1 MNKPHSYIIHIFPH
15 HLSPMLSSIRVKIV
29 LAVALLGLAWF
40 VGLGH
45 RDLFQT
51 DEGRYAEIPRE
62 MLATGDWVT
71 PRLDGLKYFE
81 KPPLQY
87 WATAVSYSL
96 FGESNG
102 TSRLWT
108 ALLGFL
114 GILMT
119 AFAARRLYDA
129 RTAWCAALV
138 LVGSTYYIVMGHFNT
153 LDMGVSFF
161 MCGSLFGFLLAMQAE
176 DLKLRRIFMYLAW
189 ASAALATLS
198 KGLEAVVL
206 PGAVFVLYVL
216 ITRQWSRFKQLH
228 FVGGLLIYIVIA
240 APWFV
245 LVSARNPDFAQF
257 FFIHEHFQRFLT
269 TVHHR
274 VQPGW
279 FFIPILLFGLFV
291 FLPQFLRALFRFL
304 IHEFVLVYLRRR
316 APAGGAEQA
325 EIGLIESR
333 FDYSLFLWLWCGF
346 IFLFFSLSDSK
357 LASYIL
363 PIFPALAILV
373 GRELA
378 RLRRYDAMLSVFLCA
393 VLAVL
398 ALWQAP
404 ELQKHT
410 DKLPLE
416 LYQAFIP
423 WFTAG
428 IGLVLLTALLGF
440 IFIYFGRVATGLA
453 VAVAGIFLGVQTM
466 GAAAQALSPAYSQH
480 SLAEQMAPY
489 VTPDTTLYSLQDY
502 PQSLPFYLGRTLTV
516 AAYKGELEFGI
527 GQEPAKWIPD
537 LEAFASQWRS
547 GAAAVAVMPPETY
560 DALQAQG
567 LPMTVIGRDPQHI
580 AVRKP

>member
-1 MNKPHSYIIHIFPH
+1 MV
-15 HLSPMLSSIRVKIV
+15 LSTRAKVA
-29 LAVALLGLAWF
+29 LAVLLLALAWF

-71 PRLDGLKYFE
+71 PRLDTLKYFE

-87 WATAVSYSL
+87 WATAVAYSA

-138 LVGSTYYIVMGHFNT
+138 LVGSAYYAVMGHFNT

-161 MCGSLFGFLLAMQAE
+161 MCGSLFGFLLAMQSEEIKA
-176 DLKLRRIFMYLAW
+176 RRLFMYAAW
-189 ASAALATLS
+189 ACAALATLS
-198 KGLEAVVL
+198 KGLEAVML
-206 PGAVFVLYVL
+206 PGAVFILYIL
-216 ITRQWSRFKQLH
+216 ITRDWARFKQLH
-228 FVGGLLIYIVIA
+228 VIGGLLIYIVIA
-240 APWFV
+240 APWFL
-245 LVSARNPDFAQF
+245 LVSARNPDFARF
-257 FFIHEHFQRFLT
+257 FFIHEHFERFLT

-274 VQPGW
+274 VAPWW
-279 FFIPILLFGLFV
+279 FFIPILLFGVSL
-291 FLPQFLRALFRFL
+291 FLPQTCRAVAALFRR
-304 IHEFVLVYLRRR
+304 ETYARE
-316 APAGGAEQA
+316 PG
-325 EIGLIESR
+325 R
-333 FDYSLFLWLWCGF
+333 FNTALFLWLWCIF
-346 IFLFFSLSDSK
+346 IFVFFSLSDSK
-357 LASYIL
+357 LGSYIL

-378 RLRRYDAMLSVFLCA
+378 KFRRGDAMLSAFLCA
-393 VLAVL
+393 VLAVV

-416 LYQAFIP
+416 LYQAFLPGFAIGVGMVLLASIVG
-423 WFTAG
+423 FVLVYCNRIAAG
-428 IGLVLLTALLGF
+428 IGV
-440 IFIYFGRVATGLA
+440 LA
-453 VAVAGIFLGVQTM
+453 VGLFLGVQNM
-466 GAAAQALSPAYSQH
+466 GLAAQSLSPAYSQR
-480 SLAEQMAPY
+480 SLADQMAPF
-489 VTPDTTLYSLQDY
+489 VTTDTHLYSLQDY

-516 AAYKGELEFGI
+516 VAYKGELEFGI

-537 LEAFASQWRS
+537 LDSFASQWRS
-547 GAAAVAVMPPETY
+547 EPKALAVMPPETY
-560 DALQAQG
+560 DQLQKQG
-567 LPMTVIGRDPQHI
+567 LPMTVIGSDPQHI

>member
-1 MNKPHSYIIHIFPH
+1 
-15 HLSPMLSSIRVKIV
+15 MLSSTRVKIL
-29 LAVALLGLAWF
+29 LAVALLALAWF

-51 DEGRYAEIPRE
+51 VEGRYAEIPRE

-71 PRLDGLKYFE
+71 PRLDTLKYFE

-87 WATAVSYSL
+87 WATAVAYSV

-102 TSRLWT
+102 SSRLWT
-108 ALLGFL
+108 AFLGFL

-129 RTAWCAALV
+129 RTAWCSALV
-138 LVGSTYYIVMGHFNT
+138 LVGSVYYAVMGHFNT
-153 LDMGVSFF
+153 LDMGVTFF
-161 MCGSLFGFLLAMQAE
+161 MCGSLFGFLLAMQATE
-176 DLKLRRIFMYLAW
+176 SSRQQASSSKAGRLFMYAAW
-189 ASAALATLS
+189 ACAALATLS

-216 ITRQWSRFKQLH
+216 ITRDWARLKQLH
-228 FVGGLLIYIVIA
+228 ILAGLLIYIVIT
-240 APWFV
+240 APWFL

-274 VQPGW
+274 VEPWW
-279 FFIPILLFGLFV
+279 FFIPVLILGLFI
-291 FLPQFLRALFRFL
+291 FLPQTVRAVAALGRRETWRAEPGRFNA
-304 IHEFVLVYLRRR
+304 V
-316 APAGGAEQA
+316 
-325 EIGLIESR
+325 
-333 FDYSLFLWLWCGF
+333 LFLWLWSGF

-357 LASYIL
+357 LGSYIL
-363 PIFPALAILV
+363 PIFPALAVLA

-378 RLRRYDAMLSVFLCA
+378 AFKRRDAMLSAFLCS
-393 VLAVL
+393 VLAVVM
-398 ALWQAP
+398 LWQTP

-416 LYQAFIP
+416 LYQAFLP
-423 WFTAG
+423 WVGVG
-428 IGLVLLTALLGF
+428 IGFVLLTSVLGF
-440 IFIYFGRVATGLA
+440 FLAYCNRVAAGLTVTA
-453 VAVAGIFLGVQTM
+453 VGLFLGVQGISA
-466 GAAAQALSPAYSQH
+466 GAEALSPAYSQA
-480 SLAEQMAPY
+480 SLAAQMAPSI
-489 VTPDTTLYSLQDY
+489 TPDTHLYSLQDY

-537 LEAFASQWRS
+537 LDAFASQWRS
-547 GAAAVAVMPPETY
+547 DTQAVAVMPPQTY
-560 DALQAQG
+560 DDLQRQG
-567 LPMTVIGRDPQHI
+567 LPMTVIGRDPQHV

>member
-1 MNKPHSYIIHIFPH
+1 MREYHSYIIRIFPH
-15 HLSPMLSSIRVKIV
+15 HPPPMLFSNRVKIL
-29 LAVALLGLAWF
+29 LAVAFLAIAWF

-62 MLATGDWVT
+62 MLVTGDWVT

-96 FGESNG
+96 FGESNA

-129 RTAWCAALV
+129 RTAWGTAWM
-138 LVGSTYYIVMGHFNT
+138 LVGSAYYIVMGHFNT

-161 MCGSLFGFLLAMQAE
+161 MSGSLFGFLLAMQAE
-176 DLKLRRIFMYLAW
+176 DVRLRRVFMYLAW
-189 ASAALATLS
+189 GSAALATLS

-216 ITRQWSRFKQLH
+216 ITREWFRFKQLH
-228 FVGGLLIYIVIA
+228 FVGGLLIYIVVSV
-240 APWFV
+240 PWFL
-245 LVSARNPDFAQF
+245 LVSLRNPDFAQF
-257 FFIHEHFQRFLT
+257 FFIHEHFERFLT

-274 VQPGW
+274 VEPWW
-279 FFIPILLFGLFV
+279 FFIPILLFGTFI
-291 FLPQFLRALFRFL
+291 FLPQACRTVAGLFRRDTWRSETGRFN
-304 IHEFVLVYLRRR
+304 
-316 APAGGAEQA
+316 AG
-325 EIGLIESR
+325 
-333 FDYSLFLWLWCGF
+333 LFLWLWCGF

-363 PIFPALAILV
+363 PIFPAAAILV

-378 RLRRYDAMLSVFLCA
+378 KLRRYDAMLSVFLCA

-423 WFTAG
+423 WFAAG
-428 IGLVLLTALLGF
+428 IGVVLLAAFIGF
-440 IFIYFGRVATGLA
+440 VFIYFGRVASGLGI
-453 VAVAGIFLGVQTM
+453 AVAGLFLGVQTM

-480 SLAEQMAPY
+480 SLADQMAPS

-502 PQSLPFYLGRTLTV
+502 PQSLPFYLGRTFTV
-516 AAYKGELEFGI
+516 VAYKGELEFGI

-537 LEAFASQWRS
+537 LDSFASQWRS
-547 GAAAVAVMPPETY
+547 GAKAVAVMPPETY
-560 DALQAQG
+560 DALQKQG
-567 LPMTVIGRDPQHI
+567 LPMTVIGRDPQHV
-580 AVRKP
+580 AVSKP

>member
-1 MNKPHSYIIHIFPH
+1 
-15 HLSPMLSSIRVKIV
+15 MLSSTRVKIV
-29 LAVALLGLAWF
+29 LAIVLLALAWF

-62 MLATGDWVT
+62 MFATGDWVT
-71 PRLDGLKYFE
+71 PRLDTLKYFE

-87 WATAVSYSL
+87 WATAAAYSV
-96 FGESNG
+96 FGESNA

-114 GILMT
+114 GILVT

-129 RTAWCAALV
+129 RTAWCSALV
-138 LVGSTYYIVMGHFNT
+138 LVGSVYYAVMGHFNT
-153 LDMGVSFF
+153 LDMGVTFF
-161 MCGSLFGFLLAMQAE
+161 MGGSLFGFLLAMEASE
-176 DLKLRRIFMYLAW
+176 IKARRLFIYAAW
-189 ASAALATLS
+189 ACAALATLS

-206 PGAVFVLYVL
+206 PGAVFILYVL
-216 ITRQWSRFKQLH
+216 ITRDWARFKQLH
-228 FVGGLLIYIVIA
+228 VLGGLLIYIMIA
-240 APWFV
+240 APWFL
-245 LVSARNPDFAQF
+245 LVSARNPDFNQF
-257 FFIHEHFQRFLT
+257 FFVHEHFQRFLT

-274 VQPGW
+274 VEPWW
-279 FFIPILLFGLFV
+279 FFIPILIFGLFL
-291 FLPQFLRALFRFL
+291 FLPQFVRALVRFVN
-304 IHEFVLVYLRRR
+304 HELVLRYLRRK
-316 APAGGAEQA
+316 ASVDEKA
-325 EIGLIESR
+325 EIALIESR
-333 FDYSLFLWLWCGF
+333 FDYGLFLWLWCLF

-363 PIFPALAILV
+363 PIFPALAVLV

-378 RLRRYDAMLSVFLCA
+378 KLRRYDAMLSTFLCA
-393 VLAVL
+393 VLAVVV
-398 ALWQAP
+398 LWQIPA
-404 ELQKHT
+404 LQKHT

-428 IGLVLLTALLGF
+428 IALVMLTALAGF
-440 IFIYFGRVATGLA
+440 IFIYFGRVAAGLGI
-453 VAVAGIFLGVQTM
+453 AVAGLFLGVQTM

-480 SLAEQMAPY
+480 SLADQMTPSI
-489 VTPDTTLYSLQDY
+489 TPDAHLYSLQDY

-516 AAYKGELEFGI
+516 VAYKGELEFGI

-537 LEAFASQWRS
+537 LDAFASQWRS
-547 GAAAVAVMPPETY
+547 ETQAVAVMPPQTY
-560 DALQAQG
+560 DDLQRQG

-580 AVRKP
+580 AVKKP

>member
-1 MNKPHSYIIHIFPH
+1 
-15 HLSPMLSSIRVKIV
+15 MLSSTRVKIL

-62 MLATGDWVT
+62 MLVSGDWVT
-71 PRLDGLKYFE
+71 PRLDTLKYFE

-87 WATAVSYSL
+87 WATAVAYTI

-102 TSRLWT
+102 SSRLWT

-114 GILMT
+114 GILVT

-138 LVGSTYYIVMGHFNT
+138 LVGSVYYAVMGHFNT

-161 MCGSLFGFLLAMQAE
+161 MSGSLFGFLLAMQESDIKA
-176 DLKLRRIFMYLAW
+176 RRLFMYVAW
-189 ASAALATLS
+189 ACAALATLS

-206 PGAVFVLYVL
+206 PGAVFLLYVV
-216 ITRQWSRFKQLH
+216 ITRDWVRFKQLH
-228 FVGGLLIYIVIA
+228 IIGGLLIYIVIT
-240 APWFV
+240 APWFL
-245 LVSARNPDFAQF
+245 LVSARNPDFNQF
-257 FFIHEHFQRFLT
+257 FFVHEHFQRFLT

-274 VQPGW
+274 VQPWW
-279 FFIPILLFGLFV
+279 FFIPILVFGLFL
-291 FLPQFLRALFRFL
+291 FLPQFIRALVRFV
-304 IHEFVLVYLRRR
+304 IHELVLRYLRRN
-316 APAGGAEQA
+316 ASVTGEEKA
-325 EIGLIESR
+325 EIALIGSR
-333 FDYSLFLWLWCGF
+333 FDLSLFLWIWCGF
-346 IFLFFSLSDSK
+346 VFVFFSLSDSK

-363 PIFPALAILV
+363 PIFPALALLV

-378 RLRRYDAMLSVFLCA
+378 KLRRYDAMLSAFLCA

-398 ALWQAP
+398 VIWQIP

-416 LYQAFIP
+416 LYQAFLP
-423 WFTAG
+423 WFAVG
-428 IGLVLLTALLGF
+428 IGLVMFTAFVGF
-440 IFIYFGRVATGLA
+440 VCIYFGRVAAGLGIL
-453 VAVAGIFLGVQTM
+453 VAGLFLGVQVM

-480 SLAEQMAPY
+480 SLADQMAPSI
-489 VTPDTTLYSLQDY
+489 TSDTHLYSLQDY
-502 PQSLPFYLGRTLTV
+502 PQSLPFYLGRTFTV
-516 AAYKGELEFGI
+516 VAYKGELEFGI

-537 LEAFASQWRS
+537 MDAFASQWRS
-547 GAAAVAVMPPETY
+547 ETQAVAVMPPQTY
-560 DALQAQG
+560 DDLQRQG
-567 LPMTVIGRDPQHI
+567 LPMTVIGRDPQHV
-580 AVRKP
+580 AVKKP

>member
-1 MNKPHSYIIHIFPH
+1 ML
-15 HLSPMLSSIRVKIV
+15 LSTRVKV
-29 LAVALLGLAWF
+29 FLAAALLALAWF
-40 VGLGH
+40 LGLGH

-87 WATAVSYSL
+87 WATAVSYSI

-129 RTAWCAALV
+129 RTAWCAALI
-138 LVGSTYYIVMGHFNT
+138 LVGSAYYIVMGHFNT

-161 MCGSLFGFLLAMQAE
+161 MSGSLFGFLLSMRSE
-176 DLKLRRIFMYLAW
+176 DLKLGRLFMYLAW
-189 ASAALATLS
+189 GAAALATLS

-206 PGAVFVLYVL
+206 PGAVFLLYVL
-216 ITRQWSRFKQLH
+216 ITREWSRFKQLH
-228 FVGGLLIYIVIA
+228 VLGGLLIYIVIT
-240 APWFV
+240 APWFL
-245 LVSARNPDFAQF
+245 LVSARNPDFARF
-257 FFIHEHFQRFLT
+257 FFVHEHFQRFLT

-274 VQPGW
+274 VAPWW
-279 FFIPILLFGLFV
+279 FFIPILLFGLFM
-291 FLPQFLRALFRFL
+291 FLPQAVRAVAGLFRR
-304 IHEFVLVYLRRR
+304 ETWRSE
-316 APAGGAEQA
+316 PG
-325 EIGLIESR
+325 R
-333 FDYSLFLWLWCGF
+333 FNAALFLWLWCGF
-346 IFLFFSLSDSK
+346 IFLFFSFSDSK

-363 PIFPALAILV
+363 PIFPALAVLV

-378 RLRRYDAMLSVFLCA
+378 KLRRYDAMLSVFLCA
-393 VLAVL
+393 VLAVV

-428 IGLVLLTALLGF
+428 IGIVMLMALAGF
-440 IFIYFGRVATGLA
+440 IFIYFGRVAAGLG
-453 VAVAGIFLGVQTM
+453 VAVAGLLLGVQTM

-480 SLAEQMAPY
+480 SLADQMAPS

-502 PQSLPFYLGRTLTV
+502 PQSLPFYLGRTFTV

-537 LEAFASQWRS
+537 LEAFAAQWRS
-547 GAAAVAVMPPETY
+547 GTKAVAVMPPETY
-560 DALQAQG
+560 DLLQKQG
-567 LPMTVIGRDPQHI
+567 LPMNVIGRDPQHI
-580 AVRKP
+580 AVSKP

>member
-1 MNKPHSYIIHIFPH
+1 MKGPAQESPRNSLYNPRFICTDPP
-15 HLSPMLSSIRVKIV
+15 PMLSSTRVKIFLAAAF
-29 LAVALLGLAWF
+29 LAVTWF

-62 MLATGDWVT
+62 MLVTGDWVT

-87 WATAVSYSL
+87 WATAAAYTV

-119 AFAARRLYDA
+119 AFAARRLFDA

-138 LVGSTYYIVMGHFNT
+138 LTGSVYYAVMGHFNT

-161 MCGSLFGFLLAMQAE
+161 MCASLFGFLLGMHAE
-176 DLKLRRIFMYLAW
+176 DFKARRTFMYLAW
-189 ASAALATLS
+189 AAAALATLS
-198 KGLEAVVL
+198 KGLEAVAL
-206 PGAVFVLYVL
+206 PGAVFLLYVL
-216 ITRQWSRFKQLH
+216 ITREWSRFKQLH
-228 FVGGLLIYIVIA
+228 VVGGLLIYIVIT
-240 APWFV
+240 APWFL
-245 LVSARNPDFAQF
+245 LVSARNPDFARF

-274 VQPGW
+274 VEPWW
-279 FFIPILLFGLFV
+279 FFIPILLLGLFI
-291 FLPQFLRALFRFL
+291 FLPQTVRAVAALFRRDTWRS
-304 IHEFVLVYLRRR
+304 E
-316 APAGGAEQA
+316 PG
-325 EIGLIESR
+325 R
-333 FDYSLFLWLWCGF
+333 FNTKLFLWLWCGF

-357 LASYIL
+357 LGSYIL

-373 GRELA
+373 ARELA
-378 RLRRYDAMLSVFLCA
+378 CLRRRDAMLSAFLCMI
-393 VLAVL
+393 LAVVM
-398 ALWQAP
+398 LWQTP

-416 LYQAFIP
+416 LYQAFLP
-423 WFTAG
+423 WVSIG
-428 IGLVLLTALLGF
+428 IGFVLLTSVVGF
-440 IFIYFGRVATGLA
+440 FLAYFNKVAAGLA
-453 VAVAGIFLGVQTM
+453 VTAIGLFLGVQGISA
-466 GAAAQALSPAYSQH
+466 GAEALSPAYSQK
-480 SLAEQMAPY
+480 SLADQMAPY
-489 VTPDTTLYSLQDY
+489 VKPDTVLYSLQDY

-537 LEAFASQWRS
+537 LEAFAAQWTS
-547 GAAAVAVMPPETY
+547 AGDAVAVMPPETY
-560 DALQAQG
+560 GALQQKG
-567 LPMTVIGRDPQHI
+567 LPMTVIGRDPQHV